1 MIKSVCVYGG
11 SSSNSLTKYSD
22 DALRLGV
29 ALAKRG
35 IDVYYGG
42 GAVGVMGSLANG
54 VLSVGGRIKGVIP
67 QFMVDRGWAYD
78 KVEHI
83 VVEDMHI
90 RKKTMLD
97 LADMAIA
104 LPGSNGTFE
113 EVLEAITW
121 RQLGLF
127 KGRVVIFNSNGYYDN
142 LINMFKK
149 ATEDGFMN
157 VGVDFFSVANNI
169 EELMALIEK

>member
-1 MIKSVCVYGG
+1 M
-11 SSSNSLTKYSD
+11 
-22 DALRLGV
+22 RLGV
-29 ALAKRG
+29 ALAKMG
-35 IDVYYGG
+35 ITVYYGG

-54 VLSVGGRIKGVIP
+54 VLSVGGTIKGVIP

-83 VVEDMHI
+83 VVDDMHT

-97 LADMAIA
+97 LADVAIA

-127 KGRVVIFNSNGYYDN
+127 EGKVVIFNSFGYYDN

-149 ATEDGFMN
+149 AVVEGFMN
-157 VGVDFFSVANNI
+157 VDADFFDVANNI
-169 EELMALIEK
+169 EELVSIIKK